1 MTRKMKNK
9 INFQGLFKIFIV
21 VCVVIMAAFI
31 LAYKN
36 QPKAEETSPGSPSN
50 LLNSAINNNQPVLAF
65 FHSNTCDSCLQMIG
79 IIEQVYPEFDD
90 YVTLVDVNVYD
101 RQNESLLNEV
111 GLQYIPTLFF
121 YDTLGKRQTHIGVME
136 AKQLRQILSDLTVGD

>member
-1 MTRKMKNK
+1 
-9 INFQGLFKIFIV
+9 
-21 VCVVIMAAFI
+21 
-31 LAYKN
+31 
-36 QPKAEETSPGSPSN
+36 
-50 LLNSAINNNQPVLAF
+50 
-65 FHSNTCDSCLQMIG
+65 MIG

-121 YDTLGKRQTHIGVME
+121 YDTSGKRQTHIGVME
-136 AKQLRQILSDLTVGD
+136 ARQLRQILSDLTVGD